1 MLDAFSVSESGS
13 RGGGRKGCLIAA
25 IVAGVLLLGC
35 GGVFAL
41 LGWAVWTNP
50 DVQRGVAIAG
60 AAMDMTR
67 EALTAPGTAEMR
79 RAGCT
84 QAMALTPELMRR
96 FLESV
101 VDAGVD
107 EQVPEVPMIFCAMQ
121 QGATSVPS
129 CEEVVRAYASGVSP
143 APAEVAVRVGV
154 QREREPRCDGIYS
167 VDGAYV
173 RPVDDG
179 MRRTFGQVGRGAT
192 GAP

>member
-1 MLDAFSVSESGS
+1 MLDAVPVSESGS
-13 RGGGRKGCLIAA
+13 GPRKGCLIAA

-41 LGWAVWTNP
+41 IGWAVWNNP

-67 EALTAPGTAEMR
+67 EALLAPGTAEMR

-96 FLESV
+96 FLASV
-101 VDAGVD
+101 ADAGVD
-107 EQVPEVPMIFCAMQ
+107 GRVPELPMIFCAMRHD
-121 QGATSVPS
+121 ATSVPS

-143 APAEVAVRVGV
+143 PPAEVAVSVGV
-154 QREREPRCDGIYS
+154 QREREPRCEGIYAG
-167 VDGAYV
+167 DGTYV
-173 RPVDDG
+173 RPVDEG
-179 MRRTFGQVGRGAT
+179 LRGTFGQVGRSAT